1 MKTTEWGPSIWIFLH
16 ALIAKMNPNHYL
28 RVKDEL
34 LYHVK
39 QICSVLPCPECTM
52 HATQYLK
59 SIKSIP
65 TKELFSQM
73 LFVFHNSVNFRT
85 QKQVF
90 QYADMSKY
98 ANLNVTLL
106 YYNFVRVMSHRI
118 SNPKMM
124 LESLNRSK
132 IIKEFDTWMKKNYL
146 L

>member
-16 ALIAKMNPNHYL
+16 ALIAKMNPRHYL
-28 RVKDEL
+28 QVKDEL

-39 QICSVLPCPECTM
+39 QICTVLPCPECAL
-52 HATQYLK
+52 HATNYMK

-90 QYADMSKY
+90 QYTDMSKY
-98 ANLNVTLL
+98 KNLNVNLL
-106 YYNFVRVMSHRI
+106 YANFFRVMSHRI

-124 LESLNRSK
+124 LESLNRNK
-132 IIKEFDTWMKKNYL
+132 IMKEFDTWMKKNYL
-146 L
+146 F

>member
-16 ALIAKMNPNHYL
+16 ALIAKMNSNHYL

-59 SIKSIP
+59 LIKSIP

-90 QYADMSKY
+90 KYADMSKY